1 MGTNDITTKN
11 IRKGVFW
18 NSINSIAKYGLVFIG
33 TIVLARILTPEDY
46 GLIGIMTIFIT
57 VAEVLIDSGLGGAII
72 KKKQV
77 SEIDYSTLTVYNG
90 VTSIIIYVIFYF
102 SAPFIS
108 KFYDKPILEDL
119 LRLYSI
125 VILIFSITIVPRVR
139 LIKQL
144 QFKTLSIISL
154 VAGICGLITAIC
166 LALMGFGVISLIWQ
180 YIINA
185 LVTSIL
191 LWTISK
197 YKIKLK
203 FSYQSFKE
211 QFAFGMSTTLANS
224 LKAISDN
231 IYANVIGKIS
241 TITQTGYYSQ
251 SLRLANVP
259 TNFLFNLIDSTFFPI
274 FSQQTDKNDFIVKF
288 NKINIRTVQIII
300 ILFGAAFSICKEL
313 IHILLGDQWIEA
325 THTLEILLISS
336 MFISLANIGRNIL
349 KCLGETFLIL
359 KVEGYLFI
367 LSLIL
372 LSIVIF
378 QSYYYVVYA
387 FLVVSIIKAISMCY
401 ISYRKLNISIITFI
415 KPTIKVMIWT
425 FLAIL
430 LACSVNY
437 LNLAYYISLILKL
450 FIFILTIGIWYIG
463 FSKTK

>member
-1 MGTNDITTKN
+1 
-11 IRKGVFW
+11 
-18 NSINSIAKYGLVFIG
+18 
-33 TIVLARILTPEDY
+33 
-46 GLIGIMTIFIT
+46 
-57 VAEVLIDSGLGGAII
+57 
-72 KKKQV
+72 
-77 SEIDYSTLTVYNG
+77 
-90 VTSIIIYVIFYF
+90 
-102 SAPFIS
+102 
-108 KFYDKPILEDL
+108 
-119 LRLYSI
+119 
-125 VILIFSITIVPRVR
+125 
-139 LIKQL
+139 
-144 QFKTLSIISL
+144 
-154 VAGICGLITAIC
+154 
-166 LALMGFGVISLIWQ
+166 MGFGVISLIWQ

-211 QFAFGMSTTLANS
+211 QFAFGMNTTLANS

-251 SLRLANVP
+251 SLRLTNVP

-274 FSQQTDKNDFIVKF
+274 FSQQTDKNDFVVKF

-300 ILFGAAFSICKEL
+300 ILFGAAFPICKEL
-313 IHILLGDQWIEA
+313 IHILLGNQWIEA

-359 KVEGYLFI
+359 KIEGYLFI
-367 LSLIL
+367 FSLIL

-387 FLVVSIIKAISMCY
+387 F
-401 ISYRKLNISIITFI
+401 
-415 KPTIKVMIWT
+415 
-425 FLAIL
+425 
-430 LACSVNY
+430 Y
-437 LNLAYYISLILKL
+437 LYL
-450 FIFILTIGIWYIG
+450 
-463 FSKTK
+463 

>member
-46 GLIGIMTIFIT
+46 GLIGIMTVFIT

-300 ILFGAAFSICKEL
+300 ILFGAAFSICPQ
-313 IHILLGDQWIEA
+313 I
-325 THTLEILLISS
+325 
-336 MFISLANIGRNIL
+336 RN
-349 KCLGETFLIL
+349 
-359 KVEGYLFI
+359 
-367 LSLIL
+367 
-372 LSIVIF
+372 
-378 QSYYYVVYA
+378 
-387 FLVVSIIKAISMCY
+387 
-401 ISYRKLNISIITFI
+401 
-415 KPTIKVMIWT
+415 
-425 FLAIL
+425 
-430 LACSVNY
+430 
-437 LNLAYYISLILKL
+437 
-450 FIFILTIGIWYIG
+450 
-463 FSKTK
+463 